1 VRCTTATSSSHSA
14 MTSSFGS
21 ALAIT
26 RHGRPCRAC
35 PGVTSRRSGR
45 RHRGHLGDG
54 SGFPRHLSLG
64 LRGKAAWT
72 VPEVAPR

>member
-35 PGVTSRRSGR
+35 PERLLAAVPLTSNNV
-45 RHRGHLGDG
+45 HGHY
-54 SGFPRHLSLG
+54 
-64 LRGKAAWT
+64 T
-72 VPEVAPR
+72 